1 MEQKATWSLETSL
14 KTVVHWCTPLSFDDL
29 NKLAV
34 HVCAVTTHLGQTCQ
48 EGWQGDGRGAV
59 VPSPAAEEPQRV
71 ALLARVRAALG
82 KKRRRV
88 SFKYITMVT

>member
-1 MEQKATWSLETSL
+1 M
-14 KTVVHWCTPLSFDDL
+14 

-34 HVCAVTTHLGQTCQ
+34 HVCAVTTHLGQTGQ

-59 VPSPAAEEPQRV
+59 VPSPTAEEPQRV

-82 KKRRRV
+82 KERRRV
-88 SFKYITMVT
+88 SFKYTAMVT